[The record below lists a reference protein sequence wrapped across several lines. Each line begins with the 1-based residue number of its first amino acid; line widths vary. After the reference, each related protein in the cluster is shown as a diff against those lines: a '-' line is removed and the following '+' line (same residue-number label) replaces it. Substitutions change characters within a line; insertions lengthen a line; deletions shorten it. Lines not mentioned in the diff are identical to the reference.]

1 MGIFSSKPSAKE
13 VRDFGRGKTTSAKA
27 AQAYARQ
34 QADNAAQR
42 KAMAEN
48 RAARRKR

>member
-1 MGIFSSKPSAKE
+1 MGLFSSKPTGRE
-13 VRDFGRGKTTSAKA
+13 VRDFGKGKATSAKA

-34 QADNAAQR
+34 QADKAAQR

-48 RAARRKR
+48 RAARKRH